1 MNVGRQQS
9 CILSLILG
17 LLPSLLMGVPA
28 IAADGRG
35 PQTGTEYGQASYYGP
50 RLHGGRTASGKRFD
64 QSKLTAAHRR
74 LPFGIHVLVTN
85 LDTGKRVTVEITDR
99 GPRPRKR
106 IIDLSKAAARQ
117 IGLHGTAPV
126 RIEFVSN

>member
-1 MNVGRQQS
+1 MNVGRQRS

-28 IAADGRG
+28 IAADGR
-35 PQTGTEYGQASYYGP
+35 QTSVEYGQASYYGP
-50 RLHGGRTASGKRFD
+50 RLHGGRTASGERFD

-74 LPFGIHVLVTN
+74 LPFGTHVLVTN